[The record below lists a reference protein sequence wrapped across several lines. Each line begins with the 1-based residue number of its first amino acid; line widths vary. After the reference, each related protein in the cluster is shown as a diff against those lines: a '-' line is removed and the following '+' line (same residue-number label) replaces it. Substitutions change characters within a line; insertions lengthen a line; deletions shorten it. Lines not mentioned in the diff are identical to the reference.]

1 MINVILGI
9 IFRKMANNN
18 HKAAR
23 IKNCIKN
30 LESIIGKEP
39 IMFISHN
46 GDVWISEKASK
57 KLLEKKINTD
67 EMLGWL
73 KIGVRHLTEASFCGL
88 NTLMVQL
95 PKNPQGADV
104 LVILRDK
111 QSKEISILTIMEKKV
126 LKYLV
131 RGFSNKK
138 IALSLTIGAGT
149 VNAHLDNIYRK
160 FDVSSRSAAICTAI
174 KLGIVVPQI

>member
-1 MINVILGI
+1 
-9 IFRKMANNN
+9 MANNN

-23 IKNCIKN
+23 IKKCIKN
-30 LESIIGKEP
+30 LDSIIEKEP
-39 IMFISHN
+39 IMLISHN
-46 GDVWISEKASK
+46 GDVWISEKANK
-57 KLLEKKINTD
+57 KLSEKRINTN
-67 EMLGWL
+67 ELLGWL
-73 KIGVRHLTEASFCGL
+73 NIGVKHLKEASFYGV

-95 PKNPQGADV
+95 PHNPHGADV

-131 RGFSNKK
+131 KGFSNKI
-138 IALSLTIGAGT
+138 IALSLKIGAGT

-160 FDVSSRSAAICTAI
+160 FDVSNRSAAICTAI

>member
-1 MINVILGI
+1 
-9 IFRKMANNN
+9 MANNN

-111 QSKEISILTIMEKKV
+111 QSKEISILTIMEKKGSKIPCKGV
-126 LKYLV
+126 LQQKNSIKSHD
-131 RGFSNKK
+131 RGR
-138 IALSLTIGAGT
+138 
-149 VNAHLDNIYRK
+149 H
-160 FDVSSRSAAICTAI
+160 C
-174 KLGIVVPQI
+174 